1 MTDSTALASLELTA
15 DSPDV
20 VDEVYDGLRGVP
32 GITVTAASAPVQPG
46 EQSVALDVLTVALS
60 SGAVTAFLQIIRVLA
75 ESRGPKFQLKVRQG
89 KNKLEVTADTVDEV
103 LPVIR
108 ELLDGREEGV

>member
-1 MTDSTALASLELTA
+1 MTDTTAPPPLELTT

-20 VDEVYDGLRGVP
+20 IDEIYDGLRGVP
-32 GITVTAASAPVQPG
+32 GITVTAASTSVQPG
-46 EQSVALDVLTVALS
+46 EQSVTSDVLMVALS

-75 ESRGPKFQLKVRQG
+75 ESRGPKFRLKIRQG
-89 KNKLEVTADTVDEV
+89 KNKLEVTADTIEEA